1 LETSEQFWYDS
12 TLTYMQVELEQLED
26 NKYWMTV
33 AIYQKQANGPTD
45 LLHDFQRVIYRDEF
59 IRS

>member
-1 LETSEQFWYDS
+1 
-12 TLTYMQVELEQLED
+12 MQVELEQLED

-59 IRS
+59 IRSWCFNHLWKDNILLEN